1 MPKIIIFSSFFSPVV
16 TQTKKSANFLMLKDF
31 VVFSNL
37 EPVAL
42 VALTRLSH
50 TKLLQLAAV
59 AACWNDEP
67 VGGNPWLKLK

>member
-1 MPKIIIFSSFFSPVV
+1 
-16 TQTKKSANFLMLKDF
+16 MLKDF